1 MSDGFVVLWKPP
13 GPTSHDLV
21 ALSRRRLGV
30 RCGHLGTLDPL
41 ASGVLAVAVG
51 RGRRLIQYLVGLD
64 KSYWSEIWFGLST
77 ATGDLAGDL
86 TAQAPATDLSERQVT
101 DGISGLV
108 GTHSQRVPLASAV
121 KVAGKPLYERF
132 RKGEQVVAPLR
143 PVTVHHA
150 RLLAFMPGPVARAA
164 VLWEVSSG
172 TYIRTLAEELGAA
185 CALPSTLA
193 SLVRLRVGP
202 FGDEQAI
209 SLGELDPASV
219 LPLAYPFSTWPSWTV
234 DGPTARRIQQGQQVP
249 VDPTVPAGLSVAIA
263 EASGQLWAIGRRE
276 AAHWRAL
283 TVVGE

>member
-1 MSDGFVVLWKPP
+1 MKDGFVVLWKPP

-21 ALSRRRLGV
+21 QFSRRRLGV

-41 ASGVLAVAVG
+41 ASGILAVAVG

-64 KSYWSEIWFGLST
+64 KSYWSEIWFGLAT
-77 ATGDLAGDL
+77 ATGDLAGELSAQVQATEL
-86 TAQAPATDLSERQVT
+86 TERQVW
-101 DGISGLV
+101 DGISGLI

-143 PVTVHHA
+143 PVTVHQA
-150 RLLAFMPGPVARAA
+150 RLLAFLPGPVARAA

-185 CALPSTLA
+185 CALPATLA

-202 FGDEQAI
+202 FGDGQAI
-209 SLGELDPASV
+209 SLGELDSAAV
-219 LPLAYPFSTWPSWTV
+219 LPLAYPFSSWPSWIV
-234 DGPTARRIQQGQQVP
+234 DGPTAKRIQQGQQVP
-249 VDPTVPAGLSVAIA
+249 VDPAVPAGLSVAIS
-263 EASGQLWAIGRRE
+263 ETSGQLWAIGRRE